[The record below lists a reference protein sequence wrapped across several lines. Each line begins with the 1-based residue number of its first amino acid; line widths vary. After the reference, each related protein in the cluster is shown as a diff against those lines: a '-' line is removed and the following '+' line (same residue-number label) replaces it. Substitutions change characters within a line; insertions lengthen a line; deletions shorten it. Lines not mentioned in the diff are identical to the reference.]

1 MRVHLRNVVH
11 SAIERGLVVG
21 HHRVNKLSK
30 PQQKDMDMVV
40 DTMMKSVWE
49 SLDGIIDFR
58 DDDEAAHHDDDEA
71 DRPRIGFQS
80 VDAIADTMLP
90 SEEEEE
96 DDEDDDDAIVPL
108 DVLHRIRYHKHRRK
122 P

>member
-21 HHRVNKLSK
+21 HHRVGKLPK
-30 PQQKDMDMVV
+30 PQQKDMDAVV

-58 DDDEAAHHDDDEA
+58 DDDEEVGNDDG
-71 DRPRIGFQS
+71 RPRIGFQS
-80 VDAIADTMLP
+80 VDAVSNEIL
-90 SEEEEE
+90 SVEE
-96 DDEDDDDAIVPL
+96 DEGDDAIVSL
-108 DVLHRIRYHKHRRK
+108 DVLHRIHTCGHRRK
-122 P
+122 L

>member
-21 HHRVNKLSK
+21 HHRVAKLPK
-30 PQQKDMDMVV
+30 PQQKDMDAIV

-58 DDDEAAHHDDDEA
+58 DEDQDHEGSDGE
-71 DRPRIGFQS
+71 RPRSIGFQS
-80 VDAIADTMLP
+80 VDAVSNDALIPEHDD
-90 SEEEEE
+90 
-96 DDEDDDDAIVPL
+96 DDEDIIPL
-108 DVLHRIRYHKHRRK
+108 DTLYRIRR
-122 P
+122 